1 KQSQNSGET
10 LDSRGIAHGA
20 PPPPLTPHPPPTPPD
35 PHAAPPPTPPPPP
48 PPPDGPGSAT
58 STTPSP
64 GSASSQRL
72 RDRPPGPPSSAGR
85 PAPKHPARKR
95 VPRNPLGARSVTPQ
109 HLYGRQRPTEVTSP
123 TQDPWKSANGGS
135 RLKSPSYQST
145 DSTNLTA
152 SLEFYLTLKVTANT
166 ACGAGDGTYATC
178 DSRGAGSPA
187 SFAQG

>member
-1 KQSQNSGET
+1 CSVGSPPSASAT
-10 LDSRGIAHGA
+10 TARSWPRPSAGA
-20 PPPPLTPHPPPTPPD
+20 TSPCPAGSPD
-35 PHAAPPPTPPPPP
+35 PPAARPSTS
-48 PPPDGPGSAT
+48 PPDGPGSAT

-72 RDRPPGPPSSAGR
+72 RDRPPGPPSSAGP

-135 RLKSPSYQST
+135 RLNPPPPT
-145 DSTNLTA
+145 GDHTA
-152 SLEFYLTLKVTANT
+152 GAVRSLCDVDRCRHSLARP
-166 ACGAGDGTYATC
+166 AGQAHA
-178 DSRGAGSPA
+178 RGGPR
-187 SFAQG
+187 

>member
-1 KQSQNSGET
+1 CSVGSPPSASAT
-10 LDSRGIAHGA
+10 TARSWPRPSAGA
-20 PPPPLTPHPPPTPPD
+20 TSPCPAGSPD
-35 PHAAPPPTPPPPP
+35 PPAARPSTS
-48 PPPDGPGSAT
+48 PPDGPGSAT

-72 RDRPPGPPSSAGR
+72 RDRPPGPPSSAGP

-135 RLKSPSYQST
+135 RLRGLGGTQICSSPHWSYKA
-145 DSTNLTA
+145 DDREPA
-152 SLEFYLTLKVTANT
+152 SY
-166 ACGAGDGTYATC
+166 
-178 DSRGAGSPA
+178 SAGSGFKSLGA
-187 SFAQG
+187 Y